1 MPPESLMRREEW
13 KKGVLKGV
21 LKVELKGVLKVVLKV
36 NCLKVW
42 K

>member
-21 LKVELKGVLKVVLKV
+21 LKVVLKV

>member
-21 LKVELKGVLKVVLKV
+21 LKVELKV